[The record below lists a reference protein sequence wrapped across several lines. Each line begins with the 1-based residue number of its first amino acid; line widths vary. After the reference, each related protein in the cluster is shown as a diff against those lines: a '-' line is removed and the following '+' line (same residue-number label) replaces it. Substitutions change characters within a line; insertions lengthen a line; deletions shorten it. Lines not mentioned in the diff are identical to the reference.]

1 METLTVTPKEE
12 ALPEDLALILA
23 RAKARSKKRNRNFAI
38 FLSVFSF
45 LALPCLIGATL
56 SHIPAL
62 LALMTI
68 ITYASALIFLI
79 YALSRTWKG
88 MYGLNECDFAQL
100 SSINDRRVLRVLLD
114 IPLFPSNKTI
124 SLQREELL
132 KHWLPLLTSEEAH
145 LLSKRQKQ
153 RLAEGIHMFE
163 EDVTREIFSTLE
175 QIGDTDHLFSLK
187 LWNRK
192 QAGKRVKPETL
203 AAYKS
208 CFAAIE
214 ARAASTRSD
223 AQLLR
228 PSSPTDG
235 ADTYLRPVTQE
246 IDENAE
252 TLLRS
257 DLTPRSPLPVPSCL
271 GEEGEIYEETVG
283 EDVRESKP

>member
-1 METLTVTPKEE
+1 
-12 ALPEDLALILA
+12 
-23 RAKARSKKRNRNFAI
+23 
-38 FLSVFSF
+38 
-45 LALPCLIGATL
+45 LPCLIGATL

-163 EDVTREIFSTLE
+163 ENVTREIFRVME
-175 QIGDTDHLFSLK
+175 HIGDADQLPFLK
-187 LWNRK
+187 KWRHH
-192 QAGKRVKPETL
+192 QYDMREKPGLER
-203 AAYKS
+203 AYTS
-208 CFAAIE
+208 CLAAIE
-214 ARAASTRSD
+214 ARAASTRSES
-223 AQLLR
+223 QLLR

-235 ADTYLRPVTQE
+235 ADTYLRPVTQK

-283 EDVRESKP
+283 KDVRESKP